1 MTEEVI
7 SGCQAVVDQIVSGEL
22 VLVLPAM
29 EDYEF

>member
-1 MTEEVI
+1 MTDEVI
-7 SGCQAVVDQIVSGEL
+7 AGCQAVVDQIVSGEL